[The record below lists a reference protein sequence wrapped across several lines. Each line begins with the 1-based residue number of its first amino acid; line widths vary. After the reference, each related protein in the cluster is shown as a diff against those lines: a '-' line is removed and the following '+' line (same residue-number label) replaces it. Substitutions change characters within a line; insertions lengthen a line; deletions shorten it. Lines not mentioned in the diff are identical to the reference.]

1 MKKDQLGALEVKNA
15 DTVLKKATKKNPAGT
30 VLKLVKLHDG
40 MGLYLWVYETG
51 EKYWRMRYW
60 IGGKERS
67 LSLGVYPKV
76 SLADARK
83 KRDELHKQLDAGQDP
98 NQEKKTKKIAEK
110 LAVENSF
117 ELVARE
123 WYGRQVK
130 TWVHSHSVDVKR
142 RLEADLFP
150 TLGARPIS
158 KIDAQELLACVRKI
172 ESRGAHDLAHRV
184 LQVAGQV
191 FRYGI
196 ATGKCQRDWSR
207 DLKGALTPAIKKNQP
222 AVDLKELPA
231 LLRSISTYDQP
242 PIEGDRQTKLG
253 LWLMALTFVRTNE
266 LIGATWPE
274 FDLDHALWTIPASRM
289 KMKRPHTIP
298 LAPQTLVVLKE
309 LKALAGDSAY
319 VLPGRSALKS
329 ISSNTLLFGLYRL
342 GWRGKM
348 SGHGFRSTAS
358 TTLYESNLFEPNWVE
373 FQLAHAP
380 ANAVMSSYNKAQYLP
395 HRREMM
401 IWYANHLDTLVGG
414 DLFNPKLLK
423 SKTSPPHA

>member
-1 MKKDQLGALEVKNA
+1 MKKDQLTDKEIKSAAPKDGKSIL
-15 DTVLKKATKKNPAGT
+15 
-30 VLKLVKLHDG
+30 KLHDG
-40 MGLYLWVYETG
+40 MGLYCWVNSDG
-51 EKYWRMRYW
+51 SRYWRMRYW

-67 LSLGVYPKV
+67 LSLGVYPKIT
-76 SLADARK
+76 LAAARK
-83 KRDELHKQLDAGQDP
+83 KRDEVLAQLDAGQDP
-98 NQEKKTKKIAEK
+98 SQEKRAKKIAEK
-110 LAVENSF
+110 AAVDNSF

-123 WYGRQVK
+123 WYGKQVK
-130 TWVHSHSVDVKR
+130 TWVPSHSVDVKR

-172 ESRGAHDLAHRV
+172 ENRGAHDLSHRV

-196 ATGKCQRDWSR
+196 ATGKCERDWSA
-207 DLKGALTPAIKKNQP
+207 DLRGALTPAIKKNQP
-222 AVDLKELPA
+222 AVDLKEIPA
-231 LLRSISTYDQP
+231 LLRSIATYDGP
-242 PIEGDRQTKLG
+242 PISGETQTKLG
-253 LWLMALTFVRTNE
+253 LWLLALTFVRTGE
-266 LIGATWPE
+266 LIGATWDE
-274 FDLDHALWTIPASRM
+274 IDFDKQLWTIPASRM

-298 LAPQTLVVLKE
+298 LAPQTVAVLTE

-319 VLPGRSALKS
+319 VLPGRNSLKS
-329 ISSNTLLFGLYRL
+329 ISGNTLLYALYKL

-401 IWYANHLDTLVGG
+401 VWYADHLDSLVGG
-414 DLFNPKLLK
+414 DLSHPKPLK
-423 SKTSPPHA
+423 F